1 MKEFIKAHKVR
12 IWTIII
18 ITIIVGIAGI
28 FGLYKATQ
36 WTNAH
41 TISWRTPV
49 QKPWVITKKGEEAAK
64 AQELQEQV
72 KLLMDVVNKQGDW
85 IASVDREVPESLK
98 VSPQGK

>member
-12 IWTIII
+12 IWAIII

-41 TISWRTPV
+41 TVEFRSPFR
-49 QKPWVITKKGEEAAK
+49 KFWVITKKGEEAAK